1 MWKNSLQLQQFLQ
14 YNLFFA
20 FVVQKCRDK
29 MSPKQHSVKQNFV
42 KFRFS
47 PLDEVSWFSLIS
59 LKPRS
64 SFSRKYKILLSR
76 CGSKKLFKIQ
86 RCYENVTT
94 VLVIVI
100 CKFMGF
106 CSICTRKKT
115 NWEIINKCSIN
126 MPRWIGLVLLLC
138 LLRIEIYCNWI
149 FFVCHPLIVV

>member
-29 MSPKQHSVKQNFV
+29 MSPQQHSVKQNFV

-59 LKPRS
+59 QKPRS

-76 CGSKKLFKIQ
+76 CGSKKLFTIQ

-126 MPRWIGLVLLLC
+126 MPRWIGLVC
-138 LLRIEIYCNWI
+138 CFAFCELRYIAIEY
-149 FFVCHPLIVV
+149 FLFVIH

>member
-1 MWKNSLQLQQFLQ
+1 MVDSFFVCDTHVKKLRKILHWNVDFKTNNFSDVKELNTVAANFLQ

-29 MSPKQHSVKQNFV
+29 MSPQQHSVKQNFV

-59 LKPRS
+59 QKPRS

-76 CGSKKLFKIQ
+76 CGSKKLFTIQ

-100 CKFMGF
+100 CKFRGF
-106 CSICTRKKT
+106 VQFVPEKKQ
-115 NWEIINKCSIN
+115 
-126 MPRWIGLVLLLC
+126 
-138 LLRIEIYCNWI
+138 IER
-149 FFVCHPLIVV
+149 